1 MSEIITVKNLY
12 KQYNYYE
19 KEAGLKNSFK
29 GLFTRK
35 KLVREA
41 VKDISFQV
49 KEGEVVGFLGANGAG
64 KTTTLKMLS
73 GILYPTA
80 GEISVMGYR
89 PSERKKNFKRQFS
102 IVMGQKN
109 QLWWDLPASE
119 SLELNR
125 CIYEI
130 DRKDFDEMVD
140 YLTELLE
147 VKELLNVQVRRL
159 SLGERMKMEL
169 IASLIYRPK
178 VLFLDEPTIGLDI
191 ISQKN
196 IQDFIREYN
205 KEFKTTV
212 ILTSH
217 YMNDIE
223 KLCRRTIIMNHGS
236 IVYDGELKEVN
247 GIFGDDKLLKFQLDS
262 DIPLDT
268 IAQYGRIIKH
278 ENMNFT
284 LQVGKDEV
292 KACAV
297 KLLQD
302 LPVNDFNVEDIP
314 VEEGITLLYKKEEV

>member
-102 IVMGQKN
+102 LVMGQKN

-147 VKELLNVQVRRL
+147 VKELLHVQVRRL

-236 IVYDGELKEVN
+236 VVYDGELKEVN